1 MQLLVLGVIS
11 IHHGGVVLLKILAV
25 LDQAP
30 TEDIDHYV
38 GFPYV
43 DQHVVLQNLN
53 AKKDQ
58 PVKRNKYTYNWVFL
72 SYKSSIAHSQVFD
85 QESTC

>member
-11 IHHGGVVLLKILAV
+11 IHHGGVVLLQILAV

-43 DQHVVLQNLN
+43 DQHVVLQN
-53 AKKDQ
+53 
-58 PVKRNKYTYNWVFL
+58 NWVFL